1 MSIGNKIKLFVLPAV
16 FLLASVMTASALSI
30 RVVEGGIPYVE
41 PQELIEE
48 GIRQGNV
55 DLLRQAWRHYED
67 SLLLFEDGE
76 TVEDNAR
83 TGFLELGKIYFHL
96 SLLGYST
103 ESEFDTAEHYA
114 REAVAKNPEDS
125 DAHRALGLI
134 FAGRGAFLDAYE
146 ELTLALYLNPGNE
159 FLIYDLAAL
168 HLALRQ
174 PIKTIEY
181 LEGRNHKTGW
191 PYVILAMA
199 WTQQEQRG
207 KAILNLLKARKLGFS
222 GYWVDTMLGQFSDEL
237 KLPFNR

>member
-1 MSIGNKIKLFVLPAV
+1 MSIGNKIKLFVLPVV
-16 FLLASVMTASALSI
+16 FLLASAMTVSALSI
-30 RVVEGGIPYVE
+30 RVVEGGIPLID
-41 PQELIEE
+41 PQEMIEE
-48 GIRQGNV
+48 GIRKGSV

-67 SLLLFEDGE
+67 SLLFNEKQDK
-76 TVEDNAR
+76 TAY
-83 TGFLELGKIYFHL
+83 LELGKIYFHL

-103 ESEFDTAEHYA
+103 QSEFDTAEYYA
-114 REAVAKNPEDS
+114 REAVERDPENS

-146 ELTLALYLNPGNE
+146 ELTLALYLNPTNE

-181 LEGRNHKTGW
+181 LEGRNHKSGW
-191 PYVILAMA
+191 PYVVLAMA

-207 KAILNLLKARKLGFS
+207 KAILNLLKAKKLGYS
-222 GYWVDTMLGQFSDEL
+222 GYWVDTMLSQLSEEV
-237 KLPFNR
+237 KLPLDR

>member
-30 RVVEGGIPYVE
+30 RVVEGGIPLVD
-41 PQELIEE
+41 PQEMIEE

-67 SLLLFEDGE
+67 SLVFEKE
-76 TVEDNAR
+76 AR
-83 TGFLELGKIYFHL
+83 AGYLELGKIYFHL
-96 SLLGYST
+96 SLLGHST
-103 ESEFDTAEHYA
+103 QSEFDTAEHFA
-114 REAVAKNPEDS
+114 RQAVDRDPENSEA
-125 DAHRALGLI
+125 HHALGLI

-146 ELTLALYLNPGNE
+146 ELTLALYLNPANE
-159 FLIYDLAAL
+159 YLIYDLAAL

-174 PIKTIEY
+174 PKKTIEY

-191 PYVILAMA
+191 PYVVLAMA

-207 KAILNLLKARKLGFS
+207 RAILNLFKARRLGYS
-222 GYWVDTMLGQFSDEL
+222 GYWVDTMLNQLSEEV
-237 KLPFNR
+237 KLPLDR

>member
-30 RVVEGGIPYVE
+30 RVVEGGVPLVN
-41 PQELIEE
+41 PQEMIEE

-67 SLLLFEDGE
+67 SLL
-76 TVEDNAR
+76 VENDAK

-103 ESEFDTAEHYA
+103 QSEFDTAEYYA
-114 REAVAKNPEDS
+114 RQAVDQNPENS

-146 ELTLALYLNPGNE
+146 ELTLALYLNPANE
-159 FLIYDLAAL
+159 FLVYDLAAL

-174 PIKTIEY
+174 PKKTIEY
-181 LEGRNHKTGW
+181 LEGRNHKQGW
-191 PYVILAMA
+191 PYVVLAMA
-199 WTQQEQRG
+199 WTQEEQRG
-207 KAILNLLKARKLGFS
+207 RAILNLYKARRLGYS
-222 GYWVDTMLGQFSDEL
+222 GYWVDTMLNQLSEEV
-237 KLPFNR
+237 KLPLNR

>member
-30 RVVEGGIPYVE
+30 RVVEGGIPLVD
-41 PQELIEE
+41 PQEMIEE

-67 SLLLFEDGE
+67 SLVFEKE
-76 TVEDNAR
+76 AR
-83 TGFLELGKIYFHL
+83 AGYLELGKIYFHL

-103 ESEFDTAEHYA
+103 QSEFDTAEYYA
-114 REAVAKNPEDS
+114 RQAIDRDPENSEA
-125 DAHRALGLI
+125 HHALGLI

-146 ELTLALYLNPGNE
+146 ELTLALYLNPANE
-159 FLIYDLAAL
+159 YLIYDLAAL

-174 PIKTIEY
+174 PKKTIEY

-191 PYVILAMA
+191 PYVVLAMA

-207 KAILNLLKARKLGFS
+207 RAILNLFKARRLGYS
-222 GYWVDTMLGQFSDEL
+222 GYWVDTMLNQLSEEV
-237 KLPFNR
+237 KLPLNR

>member
-1 MSIGNKIKLFVLPAV
+1 MQMSIGNKIKLFVLPVV
-16 FLLASVMTASALSI
+16 FLLASAMTVSALSI
-30 RVVEGGIPYVE
+30 RVVEGGIPLID
-41 PQELIEE
+41 PQEMIEE
-48 GIRQGNV
+48 GIRKGSV

-67 SLLLFEDGE
+67 SLLFNEKQDK
-76 TVEDNAR
+76 TAY
-83 TGFLELGKIYFHL
+83 LELGKIYFHL

-103 ESEFDTAEHYA
+103 QSEFDTAEYYA
-114 REAVAKNPEDS
+114 REAVERDPENS

-146 ELTLALYLNPGNE
+146 ELTLALYLNPTNE

-181 LEGRNHKTGW
+181 LEGRNHKSGW
-191 PYVILAMA
+191 PYVVLAMA

-207 KAILNLLKARKLGFS
+207 KAILNLLKAKKLGYS
-222 GYWVDTMLGQFSDEL
+222 GYWVDTMLSQLSEEV
-237 KLPFNR
+237 KLPLDR